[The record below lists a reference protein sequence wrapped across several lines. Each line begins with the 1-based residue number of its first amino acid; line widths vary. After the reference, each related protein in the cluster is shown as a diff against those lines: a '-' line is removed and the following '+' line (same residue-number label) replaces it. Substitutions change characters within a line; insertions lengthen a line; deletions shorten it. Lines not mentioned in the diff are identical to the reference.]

1 MENHTMTGQL
11 LEEVVKARRSANN
24 FDPTIQISREEL
36 EEMFAL
42 AKLAPSAYNLQHT
55 HYVVVDDNERKLEV
69 KEAAYR
75 QHKVET
81 ASAAIVVLGDTQAY
95 TDAARIY
102 EGMVR
107 LGMMD
112 EQGYKQL
119 VDSIYTA
126 YENKEFQKEEAIRNA
141 SLSAMQFM
149 LIAKS
154 KGWDTCPMIG
164 FDVQK
169 IKQVLHIPERFIPV
183 MMITIGKEKTNHP
196 RPRGY
201 RKPIGEFVH
210 YGAFSS

>member
-1 MENHTMTGQL
+1 MTGQQF
-11 LEEVVKARRSANN
+11 EDVVKTRRSANN
-24 FDPTIQISREEL
+24 FDPAVQITREEL

-42 AKLAPSAYNLQHT
+42 TKLAPSAYNLQHA
-55 HYVVVDDNERKLEV
+55 HYVVVDDQTLKLQV

-95 TDAARIY
+95 TDAERIY
-102 EGMVR
+102 EGMVK

-119 VDSIYTA
+119 IESIYAA

-164 FDVQK
+164 FDAQK
-169 IKQVLHIPERFIPV
+169 LTDVLHIPERFIPV
-183 MMITIGKEKTNHP
+183 LMITIGKEKTNHP

-201 RKPIGEFVH
+201 RKPTGEFVH
-210 YGAFSS
+210 FGAFL